1 MARNP
6 ALSNAPS
13 LALAYP
19 QITTA
24 NLASPAR
31 THSMNRILAIV
42 SVLGQDQKGVVARI
56 STYLAEQDINIEDI
70 EQRVLRGQ
78 FLMDMLVDITDATT
92 SLDEL
97 ITGLLSIGSE
107 IGMDIRVT
115 LHGERERR
123 KVAILVSKEAHCLEQ
138 LITDHRAGLL
148 HGELAIVAGN
158 HESLAPIAAAA
169 GIPFAWHPSD
179 DKSAHEAFVLQ
190 HLERAGA
197 DVVVLARYMQI
208 LTPAIV
214 NPYAGRIINIH
225 PSLLPYFPGA
235 NPYRRAWEDGVRVT
249 GCTAH
254 FVTEELDAG
263 PIILQDVF
271 HIDVGVDAVDD
282 VRRKGRAL
290 EGVVLSK
297 ALQLYLNN
305 EVVVINGKVVFKP
318 GMRTLLRDFG
328 GSQQ

>member
-1 MARNP
+1 
-6 ALSNAPS
+6 
-13 LALAYP
+13 
-19 QITTA
+19 
-24 NLASPAR
+24 
-31 THSMNRILAIV
+31 MNRILAIV

-56 STYLAEQDINIEDI
+56 STHLAKHDINIEDI

-78 FLMDMLVDITDATT
+78 FLMDMLIDITDASI

-97 ITGLLSIGSE
+97 VTGLLGIGE
-107 IGMDIRVT
+107 DIGMDIRVT
-115 LHGERERR
+115 LHNERERR
-123 KVAILVSKEAHCLEQ
+123 KVGILVSKEAHCLEQ
-138 LITDHRAGLL
+138 LIADHQAGLL
-148 HGELAIVAGN
+148 HGELSLVAGN
-158 HESLAPIAAAA
+158 HESLRPIAERA
-169 GIPFAWHPSD
+169 GIPFVWMASD
-179 DKSAHEAFVLQ
+179 DKPAHESFVLEQ
-190 HLERAGA
+190 LTAAGVE
-197 DVVVLARYMQI
+197 VVVLARYMQI
-208 LTPAIV
+208 LPPTIV
-214 NPYAGRIINIH
+214 GPFAGRIINIH

-271 HIDVGVDAVDD
+271 HIEVGVDDVDD

-318 GMRTLLRDFG
+318 GMRTLLRAPG
-328 GSQQ
+328 GPG

>member
-1 MARNP
+1 MK
-6 ALSNAPS
+6 
-13 LALAYP
+13 
-19 QITTA
+19 
-24 NLASPAR
+24 
-31 THSMNRILAIV
+31 RILAIV

-78 FLMDMLVDITDATT
+78 FLMDMLVDITDATV

-97 ITGLLSIGSE
+97 ITGLLAIGSE

-123 KVAILVSKEAHCLEQ
+123 KVGILVSKEAHCLEQ
-138 LITDHRAGLL
+138 LIVDHRAGLL
-148 HGELAIVAGN
+148 HGELAVVLGN
-158 HESLAPIAAAA
+158 HEALAGVAESA

-179 DKSAHEAFVLQ
+179 DKAAHEAFVL
-190 HLERAGA
+190 HELERAGA

-208 LTPAIV
+208 LTPTIV
-214 NPYAGRIINIH
+214 APYAGRIINIH

-271 HIDVGVDAVDD
+271 HIDVGVDAVED

-318 GMRTLLRDFG
+318 GMRTLLRDSG
-328 GSQQ
+328 GSRD

>member
-1 MARNP
+1 
-6 ALSNAPS
+6 
-13 LALAYP
+13 
-19 QITTA
+19 
-24 NLASPAR
+24 
-31 THSMNRILAIV
+31 MNRVLAIV
-42 SVLGQDQKGVVARI
+42 SVLGRDQKGVVARI
-56 STYLAEQDINIEDI
+56 STYLADQDINIEDI
-70 EQRVLRGQ
+70 EQRVVRGQ
-78 FLMDMLVDITDATT
+78 FLMDMLVDITGATV

-97 ITGLLSIGSE
+97 VVGLLAIGRE
-107 IGMDIRVT
+107 IDMEIRVT
-115 LHGERERR
+115 LHNKRERP
-123 KVAILVSKEAHCLEQ
+123 KVGVLVSKESHCLEQ
-138 LITDHRAGLL
+138 LITDQRAGLL
-148 HGELAIVAGN
+148 HGDLVTVVGN
-158 HESLAPIAAAA
+158 HEDLRPVAESA
-169 GIPFAWHPSD
+169 GIPFAWRPSD
-179 DKSAHEAFVLQ
+179 DKDAHEAFVVEELG
-190 HLERAGA
+190 RAGA

-208 LTPAIV
+208 LTPTV
-214 NPYAGRIINIH
+214 VGPYAGRIINNH

-271 HIDVGVDAVDD
+271 HIEVGVDSVED

-290 EGVVLSK
+290 EGVVLSR

-328 GSQQ
+328 ETE

>member
-1 MARNP
+1 
-6 ALSNAPS
+6 
-13 LALAYP
+13 
-19 QITTA
+19 
-24 NLASPAR
+24 
-31 THSMNRILAIV
+31 MNRILAIV
-42 SVLGQDQKGVVARI
+42 SVLGRDQKGVVARI
-56 STYLAEQDINIEDI
+56 STYLAQSDINIEDI
-70 EQRVLRGQ
+70 EQRVVRGQ
-78 FLMDMLVDITDATT
+78 FLMDMLVDITDATL

-97 ITGLLSIGSE
+97 ITGLLAIGNE
-107 IGMDIRVT
+107 IGMEIRVT
-115 LHGERERR
+115 LHSERERPR
-123 KVAILVSKEAHCLEQ
+123 VAVLVSKEGHCLEQ
-138 LITDHRAGLL
+138 LIADYRAGLL
-148 HGELAIVAGN
+148 HGDLALVAGN
-158 HESLAPIAAAA
+158 HEALRDVAETA

-179 DKSAHEAFVLQ
+179 DKAVHEAFLLEQ
-190 HLERAGA
+190 LERVSA

-208 LTPAIV
+208 LTPAVV

-254 FVTEELDAG
+254 FVTEDLDAG

-271 HIDVGVDAVDD
+271 HIDVGVDTVED

-290 EGVVLSK
+290 EGVVLSR

-328 GSQQ
+328 GSP

>member
-1 MARNP
+1 
-6 ALSNAPS
+6 
-13 LALAYP
+13 
-19 QITTA
+19 
-24 NLASPAR
+24 
-31 THSMNRILAIV
+31 MNRVLAIV
-42 SVLGQDQKGVVARI
+42 SVLGRDQKGVVARI
-56 STYLAEQDINIEDI
+56 STYLAERDVNIEDI
-70 EQRVLRGQ
+70 EQRVVRGQ
-78 FLMDMLVDITDATT
+78 FLMDMLVDITDASV

-97 ITGLLSIGSE
+97 ITGLLAIGQD

-115 LHGERERR
+115 LHNERERR
-123 KVAILVSKEAHCLEQ
+123 KVGVLVSKESHCLEQ
-138 LITDHRAGLL
+138 LIADSRAGQL
-148 HGELAIVAGN
+148 HGELAVVLGN
-158 HESLAPIAAAA
+158 HEDLRPLAESA
-169 GIPFAWHPSD
+169 GIPFYWMASD
-179 DKSAHEAFVLQ
+179 DKAAHEAFVLSE
-190 HLERAGA
+190 LERAGA

-208 LTPAIV
+208 LSPAV
-214 NPYAGRIINIH
+214 VGPYAGRIINIH

-271 HIDVGVDAVDD
+271 HIDVGVDSVED
-282 VRRKGRAL
+282 VRQKGRSL
-290 EGVVLSK
+290 EGVVLSR

-328 GSQQ
+328 GAE